1 MALELVHSTPL
12 DLVDAEPRA
21 DHAVISRMVSE
32 GAKVLE
38 IGCGDGALISLLAR
52 ERKAQARGLE
62 RDQRRVNACVA
73 RGLSVVQ
80 ADPER
85 DLAAFPGGSFDFVIL
100 AHTLQ
105 KQSNPRMVLKQAAR
119 IGERVIVSVANFAHW
134 RARLALMHGGRV
146 KGPAT
151 TPARWCDSD
160 ITHPCSIRDVAELAD
175 EMHLA
180 IERALPISG
189 GHSGAPFAKTRW
201 RANWFAEEAVFLLVQ
216 T

>member
-1 MALELVHSTPL
+1 MALELVHSAPL
-12 DLVDAEPRA
+12 DLIDGDPRP
-21 DHAVISRMVSE
+21 DHDVIARMVTP

-38 IGCGDGALISLLAR
+38 IGCGDGALLSLLTSTCN
-52 ERKAQARGLE
+52 AQARGLE
-62 RDQRRVNACVA
+62 RDQRRVNGCVA

-85 DLAAFPGGSFDFVIL
+85 DLTAFPGGSFDFVIL

-105 KQSNPRMVLKQAAR
+105 KQSNPRAVLKQAAR

-134 RARLALMHGGRV
+134 RSRFALMNGGRV
-146 KGPAT
+146 KGPVTAS
-151 TPARWCDSD
+151 ARWCDSE
-160 ITHPCSIRDVAELAD
+160 ITHPCSVRDIAELAD

-189 GHSGAPFAKTRW
+189 GQPGAPFAKTRW

>member
-1 MALELVHSTPL
+1 MAIELVHSTPL
-12 DLVDAEPRA
+12 DLVDAAPRA
-21 DHAVISRMVSE
+21 DHAVIARMVTP

-38 IGCGDGALISLLAR
+38 IGCSDGALLSLLAR
-52 ERKAQARGLE
+52 ERNAKARGLD
-62 RDQRRVNACVA
+62 RDQRKVNLCVA

-85 DLAAFPGGSFDFVIL
+85 DLQNFPGGAFDFVVL

-105 KQSNPRMVLKQAAR
+105 KQANPRLVLKQSAR

-134 RARLALMHGGRV
+134 RSRLALLNSGRML
-146 KGPAT
+146 GPMAQS
-151 TPARWCDSD
+151 ARWCDSD
-160 ITHPCSIRDVAELAD
+160 TSHPSSVRDVAELAD
-175 EMHLA
+175 DLHLA

-189 GHSGAPFAKTRW
+189 GQPGAPFAKTRW